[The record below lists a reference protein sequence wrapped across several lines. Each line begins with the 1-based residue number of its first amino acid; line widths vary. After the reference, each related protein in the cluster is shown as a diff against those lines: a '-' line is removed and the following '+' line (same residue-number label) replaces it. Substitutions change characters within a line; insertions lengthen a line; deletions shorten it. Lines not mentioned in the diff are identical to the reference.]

1 MKSKKIIG
9 IIVATAIVLSGC
21 NSGKTVPTGS
31 GSAETSQT
39 AEKIVFTDSEPE
51 TEPSATETKGRFEF
65 NPHVHSDHLAK
76 TVDQDKWDALY
87 NLCDALRAGENT
99 FKCASQEAYNWATDL
114 TVLCCTFPA
123 AGLQIDAK
131 SSDGSPAFE
140 NGTGK
145 ITYRTSVEEWLKR
158 EQAFEEQIEEII
170 NSTVETDDT
179 DFEKALK
186 LYLYIANNYT
196 YEYDIVEDDNYIYKT
211 FKRKTGQCVNFS
223 SAYAYLLLQ
232 AGVDAE
238 GVGTGEGMNHA
249 WTYVTING
257 KGYHIDTTWALKSER
272 PGTEYILLDY
282 FLMSDEERNNDGC
295 YVSGLT
301 VDILP
306 GYWASRTT
314 VPYTATD
321 NKYNLRYSCGFVSL
335 DEENK
340 VLHYVDQDGNKCELK
355 YDI

>member
-9 IIVATAIVLSGC
+9 ILLVAAALLSGC
-21 NSGKTVPTGS
+21 NNGGPAQTSAGS
-31 GSAETSQT
+31 TETSQT
-39 AEKIVFTDSEPE
+39 VEKIVFTESEPE
-51 TEPSATETKGRFEF
+51 TSETESKGKFEF
-65 NPHVHSDHLAK
+65 NPHVYSAHLAK

-87 NLCDALRAGENT
+87 SLCDALRAGEST
-99 FKCASQEAYNWATDL
+99 FKCASQEAYNWATDI

-123 AGLQIDAK
+123 AGLQIEAK

-140 NGTGK
+140 NGVGK
-145 ITYRTSVEEWLKR
+145 ITYKTSIEEWLKR
-158 EQAFEEQIEEII
+158 EKEFEDMIVDII
-170 NSTVETDDT
+170 NSNVETDDT

-186 LYLYIANNYT
+186 LYLYVANNYT
-196 YEYDIVEDDNYIYKT
+196 YEYEVVQDDNYIYKT

-232 AGVDAE
+232 VGVDAE

-272 PGTEYILLDY
+272 PETDKIYLDY
-282 FLMSDEERNNDGC
+282 FMMSDEERNTDGC

-306 GYWASRTT
+306 GYWASRTS

-321 NKYNLRYSCGFVSL
+321 KTYNLRNNCFFVSL

-340 VLHYVDQDGNKCELK
+340 VLHYEDQNGNQYEMH

>member
-9 IIVATAIVLSGC
+9 IILASAILLSGC
-21 NSGKTVPTGS
+21 NTGKPTQAAVS
-31 GSAETSQT
+31 ETEPSVT
-39 AEKIVFTDSEPE
+39 SDTKIVFTESEPE
-51 TEPSATETKGRFEF
+51 TSATETKGKFEF
-65 NPHVHSDHLAK
+65 NPHVHSNHLAK

-87 NLCDALRAGENT
+87 NLIDALRAGETT
-99 FKCASQEAYNWATDL
+99 FKCASEEAYGWATDL
-114 TVLCCTFPA
+114 TVLCCLFPA

-145 ITYRTSVEEWLKR
+145 ITYRTSVEEWFKR
-158 EQAFEEQIEEII
+158 EKAFEEQIVDII
-170 NSTVETDDT
+170 NSNVETDDT
-179 DFEKALK
+179 DYEKALK

-196 YEYDIVEDDNYIYKT
+196 YEHEIVDDDNYIYKT
-211 FKRKTGQCVNFS
+211 FKRKTGQCINFS
-223 SAYAYLLLQ
+223 SVYAYLLLQ
-232 AGVDAE
+232 VGVDAE
-238 GVGTGEGMNHA
+238 GVGTDEGMNHA

-257 KGYHIDTTWALKSER
+257 KGYHIDVTWALKSER

-295 YVSGLT
+295 MVSGLT

-321 NKYNLRYSCGFVSL
+321 SKYNLRYYCFFLSL

-340 VLHYVDQDGNKCELK
+340 VVHYYDENMELK
-355 YDI
+355 DFHYDI

>member
-1 MKSKKIIG
+1 MNTKKIIG
-9 IIVATAIVLSGC
+9 IMLASVILLSGC
-21 NSGKTVPTGS
+21 NTGKPVQTES
-31 GSAETSQT
+31 SSEETSQT
-39 AEKIVFTDSEPE
+39 LEKIVITESE
-51 TEPSATETKGRFEF
+51 TETSATETKGKFEF
-65 NPHVHSDHLAK
+65 NPHVYSAHLAK
-76 TVDQDKWDALY
+76 TVDQDRWDALY
-87 NLCDALRAGENT
+87 NLCDALRAGETT
-99 FKCASQEAYNWATDL
+99 FKCASEEAYKWATDI

-145 ITYRTSVEEWLKR
+145 ITYKTSVEDWLKR
-158 EQAFEEQIEEII
+158 EKDFEDMIVDII
-170 NSTVETDDT
+170 NSNVETDDT
-179 DFEKALK
+179 DYEKCLK

-196 YEYDIVEDDNYIYKT
+196 YEHEVVMDDNYIYKT
-211 FKRKTGQCVNFS
+211 FKRKTGQCVNF
-223 SAYAYLLLQ
+223 AGTYAYLLMQ
-232 AGVDAE
+232 VGVDAE
-238 GVGTGEGMNHA
+238 SVGTGDGMNHA

-272 PGTEYILLDY
+272 PDADKIFLDY
-282 FLMSDEERNNDGC
+282 FLMSDEDRNNDGC

-306 GYWASRTT
+306 GYWASRTS

-321 NKYNLRYSCGFVSL
+321 KQYNLRYGCLYVSL

-340 VLHYVDQDGNKCELK
+340 VLHYLNSDGNPAELH

>member
-9 IIVATAIVLSGC
+9 LILTASFLLTAC
-21 NSGKTVPTGS
+21 NNVKPDQTGTS
-31 GSAETSQT
+31 STETSHT
-39 AEKIVFTDSEPE
+39 AEKIVFTESEPE
-51 TEPSATETKGRFEF
+51 TSATETKGKFEF
-65 NPHVHSDHLAK
+65 TPHVYSAHLAK

-87 NLCDALRAGENT
+87 SLCDALRAGETT
-99 FKCASQEAYNWATDL
+99 FKCASQDAYNWATDI

-123 AGLQIDAK
+123 AGLQIEAK

-145 ITYRTSVEEWLKR
+145 FTYKTSVEEWLKR
-158 EQAFEEQIEEII
+158 EADFEAMIVDII

-179 DFEKALK
+179 DYEKALK

-196 YEYDIVEDDNYIYKT
+196 YEHQVVEWDNYIYKT
-211 FKRKTGQCVNFS
+211 FMKKTGQCINFG

-232 AGVDAE
+232 VGVDAE
-238 GVGTGEGMNHA
+238 GVGTTEGMNHA

-257 KGYHIDTTWALKSER
+257 KGYHIDSTWALKSER
-272 PGTEYILLDY
+272 PGTEYVYMDY
-282 FLMSDEERNNDGC
+282 FLMSDAERNYDGC
-295 YVSGLT
+295 LISGLV

-306 GYWASRTT
+306 GYWASRTS
-314 VPYTATD
+314 VSYAATD
-321 NKYNLRYSCGFVSL
+321 NKYNLRNYCGFVSL

-340 VLHYVDQDGNKCELK
+340 VVHYVDTNNNPQEFH